1 MVSWVGETVFVCRWS
16 VGRWGNCQW
25 VGSRLLV
32 DGSLSVVGDFVIRR
46 FWGLYNLEARTDFL
60 GGVFID
66 FEAASREYDVES
78 VPSSYFLDIFS

>member
-1 MVSWVGETVFVCRWS
+1 M
-16 VGRWGNCQW
+16 
-25 VGSRLLV
+25 
-32 DGSLSVVGDFVIRR
+32 VGDFVIRR